1 MTMKLNGI
9 KLNFVRNEYEYNKY
23 VPEDYKKKYD
33 YKASKSSLP
42 WLIIS
47 FDKGNSPEN
56 VINKCKLAFEPKASF
71 DSINKNEAW
80 QAYGHTLNIDLDKIE
95 KTLMLEVK
103 KDCGYPQLP
112 FSLKASVSDNNGV
125 LYEDAFSIINVTD
138 KAELLKLVD
147 EKLIIGGGCGSDLAK
162 LLYELIAQGCN

>member
-23 VPEDYKKKYD
+23 VSEDYKKRIRLRD
-33 YKASKSSLP
+33 YSLP
-42 WLIIS
+42 CLIIS

-56 VINKCKLAFEPKASF
+56 VINKCKLTFEPEASF
-71 DSINKNEAW
+71 DGINENEAW
-80 QAYGHTLNIDLDKIE
+80 QANGHTLNIDLDKIE

-103 KDCGYPQLP
+103 KDCGYQQLP

-147 EKLIIGGGCGSDLAK
+147 EKLIIGGGCDSDLAK
-162 LLYELIAQGCN
+162 LLYELIAQGGN

>member
-23 VPEDYKKKYD
+23 VSEEYKKRYD
-33 YKASKSSLP
+33 YEASKSSLP

-56 VINKCKLAFEPKASF
+56 VINKCKLTFEPEASF

-80 QAYGHTLNIDLDKIE
+80 QANGHTLNIDLDKIE

-103 KDCGYPQLP
+103 KDCGYQQLP

-147 EKLIIGGGCGSDLAK
+147 EKLIIGGGCDSDLAK
-162 LLYELIAQGCN
+162 LLYELIAQGGN